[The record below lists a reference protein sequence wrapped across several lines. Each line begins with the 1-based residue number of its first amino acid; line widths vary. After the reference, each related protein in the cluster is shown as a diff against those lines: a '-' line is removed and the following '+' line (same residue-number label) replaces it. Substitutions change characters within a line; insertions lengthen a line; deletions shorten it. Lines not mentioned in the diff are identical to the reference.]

1 MSHLYNINDSI
12 DYQFKSTYK
21 YTEKPYYAK
30 RMLEP
35 HQTIEVLRGKPNY
48 KDYPI
53 NSYAC
58 GNLVFPIYNDKLPE
72 VEEIPIIDD
81 AVFKNEEHK
90 DRLEASVVLGPFN
103 EIEYSTNVRFI
114 DPNIKC
120 PKESPDYI
128 KSIFRTYFKKRLNLY
143 TNDKHDILST
153 KYNVEKNLI
162 HPIETDLFLR
172 IDEKV
177 SPDEIGGSMVNNC
190 ENIERITYGSEE
202 DKKITA
208 KLKVLK
214 QQFNHKRRSYTL
226 MGAIETSLKDL
237 ETYPILGP
245 GSIKHNPF
253 KRLHI
258 VSWRVIGIYVMD
270 NNATRCFKFRISFRR
285 TMIAKNNKKQI
296 DTNSFKEIDCNIEC
310 EDRIPGKAFAECTD
324 ALIKYYRS
332 MYYHQNRYVSPLFER
347 TKFKNTSL
355 KTNLTDEQFEFLE
368 SLSVLDESSDVRY
381 ELHGEGYDLMK
392 SKRYGIISSS
402 LKEFI
407 RLSAIRLY
415 LESIDDKSKASI
427 RTNPPNEELIT
438 RITDDN
444 KKTDEKEEK
453 SNVTDDNDVK
463 EREEETKNEEPLPKR
478 QRIQ

>member
-1 MSHLYNINDSI
+1 MSHLYNINDSV
-12 DYQFKSTYK
+12 DYQFKSKYK
-21 YTEKPYYAK
+21 YTERPYYAE
-30 RMLEP
+30 RMLAP
-35 HQTIEVLRGKPNY
+35 HQTIEVLRGKPDY

-81 AVFKNEEHK
+81 EVFKNEERK
-90 DRLEASVVLGPFN
+90 DRLEASVLLGPFN

-143 TNDKHDILST
+143 TNDKHEILST

-162 HPIETDLFLR
+162 HPIKTDLFLR

-177 SPDEIGGSMVNNC
+177 SPDEIGGSMVNNY
-190 ENIERITYGSEE
+190 EDIERITYGSEE

-226 MGAIETSLKDL
+226 MGAIETTLKDL

-258 VSWRVIGIYVMD
+258 VSWCVAGVYVMD
-270 NNATRCFKFRISFRR
+270 NDAVRYFKFRISFRR

-296 DTNSFKEIDCNIEC
+296 DTNSFKVIDCNIEC
-310 EDRIPGKAFAECTD
+310 EDRIPGKVFVECTD

-332 MYYHQNRYVSPLFER
+332 MYNYQQRYISPLFEHIPF
-347 TKFKNTSL
+347 TKTSL
-355 KTNLTDEQFEFLE
+355 KTNLTDEQFEFLK
-368 SLSVLDESSDVRY
+368 SLSVRDESFDVRY
-381 ELHGEGYDLMK
+381 ELNDEGSDLMK
-392 SKRYGIISSS
+392 SKRYGIISSP

-427 RTNPPNEELIT
+427 RANPTNEELIT

-444 KKTDEKEEK
+444 EKTDEKEEK

-463 EREEETKNEEPLPKR
+463 EEETKNKEPLPKR
-478 QRIQ
+478 QRQ